1 LQAVAKLR
9 QFVVEMYRSWCSH
22 RGGALAAELLL
33 FGVLSALP
41 LLLTLAAL
49 LGSLESLI
57 GASAATQFQDWVLS
71 QVGSVV
77 GGESQVVDVVAGL
90 FESSARKTVTVGLV
104 IAVYSASRAFISMVG
119 SLDVV
124 YGTTQT
130 RSWVG
135 QRMTGIG
142 LTVLALIVVPMVLV
156 ALYGGGRIA
165 EGLVEGVIARRAV
178 ELGVGLAGYVL
189 AVLGVAALY
198 KWAPKRSASW
208 SSQLPGAVVVLLLIA
223 AWTSVFRWY
232 VGGLGSNA
240 VFGTIGAAISLLWWG
255 YFCASSFFFGAELN
269 EWFRTR
275 RGVSVERDEK

>member
-1 LQAVAKLR
+1 M
-9 QFVVEMYRSWCSH
+9 VEMYRSWCAH

-33 FGVLSALP
+33 FCVLSALP

-77 GGESQVVDVVAGL
+77 GGESPVVDVVAGL
-90 FESSARKTVTVGLV
+90 FESSARRTVTIGLV

-124 YGTTQT
+124 YGAAQT
-130 RSWVG
+130 RSWIG
-135 QRMTGIG
+135 QRLAGVG
-142 LTVLALIVVPMVLV
+142 LTLLALIAFPLVLV

-165 EGLVEGVIARRAV
+165 EGLVEGDVARRAV

-189 AVLGVAALY
+189 AVLWVAALY
-198 KWAPKRSASW
+198 KWAPKRRASW
-208 SSQLPGAVVVLLLIA
+208 GSQLPGAVAVLVLVA
-223 AWTSVFRWY
+223 AWTWVFRWY

-240 VFGTIGAAISLLWWG
+240 VFGTIGAVISLLWWG

-269 EWFRTR
+269 EWFRMR
-275 RGVSVERDEK
+275 RETSIEHDEQQKRDR